1 VKESFETLIRKILL
15 ENPSAGR
22 GQGSGGVFGAGVED
36 REAEGTSSP
45 GKVKMGKKGS
55 KESGDKKKSK
65 CIIL

>member
-1 VKESFETLIRKILL
+1 M

-36 REAEGTSSP
+36 REAEGTSSS
-45 GKVKMGKKGS
+45 GKMKVVKKGS
-55 KESGDKKKSK
+55 KESSEKKKSK